1 MKTKKALL
9 FLLSCLLIIPFM
21 TSCTFEGDGE
31 GDDQDIYTN
40 SIIIDGKSYTIDR
53 AECSGYPKTKLK
65 LICSGW
71 VGVEFTMTKSGDP
84 VTYGVDYNLLNDSD
98 WSIDIRELTSD
109 DKEYKYHYESS
120 NSYHIADGKK
130 VYWATPKVAKIHI
143 EDDDIY
149 TMYDLNLDLGASYD
163 PKGVVRVHYV
173 QSKSK

>member
-1 MKTKKALL
+1 MNTKKALQ

-53 AECSGYPKTKLK
+53 AECSSYPKTKLK
-65 LICSGW
+65 LISTGA
-71 VGVEFTMTKSGDP
+71 VELTMTKSGDP

-98 WSIDIRELTSD
+98 WKIDITETTSTG
-109 DKEYKYHYESS
+109 KVYRYHYAST
-120 NSYHIADGKK
+120 NSYNVADGTQT
-130 VYWATPKVAKIHI
+130 YWATPKQAKIKI

-149 TMYDLNLDLGASYD
+149 TMYDLNLDLGAYND

-173 QSKSK
+173 HSK

>member
-1 MKTKKALL
+1 MNTKKALQ

-31 GDDQDIYTN
+31 DDQDIYTN

-65 LICSGW
+65 LICTGS
-71 VGVEFTMTKSGDP
+71 VELTMTKSGDP
-84 VTYGVDYNLLNDSD
+84 VTYGVDYNLLNDTD
-98 WSIDIRELTSD
+98 WSIDIKEITSNNT
-109 DKEYKYHYESS
+109 EYKYHYESR
-120 NSYHIADGKK
+120 NSYHIANGKQIF
-130 VYWATPKVAKIHI
+130 WATPKESRIRI

-173 QSKSK
+173 QSK